1 MVLILIIFVY
11 VLNIL
16 FGNSMMSYFQT
27 NRTISEFINYA
38 SEGDGGAGYTI
49 KTITSGNEIIDLVIN
64 TPIRIIYYLFSPMPW
79 NWRGIKDII
88 AFFFSSLYYFFG
100 IILAAKSIKKYN
112 FSNKNLVIALLLVM
126 TFSYIIFSWGV
137 KNAGTAM
144 RHRDKFVS
152 VYVLM
157 TVMSIYELK
166 NNQKSEVK

>member
-1 MVLILIIFVY
+1 
-11 VLNIL
+11 
-16 FGNSMMSYFQT
+16 MSYFQT
-27 NRTISEFINYA
+27 DRTISEFINYA

-100 IILAAKSIKKYN
+100 IILAVRSIKKYN
-112 FSNKNLVIALLLVM
+112 FPNKNLVVALLLVM
-126 TFSYIIFSWGV
+126 FFSYIIFSWGV

-144 RHRDKFVS
+144 RHRDKFVTI
-152 VYVLM
+152 YVLL
-157 TVMSIYELK
+157 TVISIYELK
-166 NNQKSEVK
+166 KNMKTYSTYEEK